1 MSDIIISKKSFTNST
16 IAEKAAALA
25 AATFWVGKQWNEI
38 IKWTSSVKLLWV
50 QIDDKLNK
58 YIGNICKSVG
68 NQLNSLIIHKPLLG
82 LNKKNVIVLSFQT
95 LIIFSSFKCWHITKS
110 LNNIESLQKGAS
122 RYMLSDHEYSYA
134 VLLMNSSSVLST
146 PS

>member
-25 AATFWVGKQWNEI
+25 AATFRVGKQWNEI

-68 NQLNSLIIHKPLLG
+68 NQLNSLIIHKSLLG
-82 LNKKNVIVLSFQT
+82 LNKRNVIVLSFQT
-95 LIIFSSFKCWHITKS
+95 LIIFSSF
-110 LNNIESLQKGAS
+110 
-122 RYMLSDHEYSYA
+122 
-134 VLLMNSSSVLST
+134 
-146 PS
+146 

>member
-25 AATFWVGKQWNEI
+25 AATFQVGKQWNEI

-68 NQLNSLIIHKPLLG
+68 NQLNSLIIHKSLLG
-82 LNKKNVIVLSFQT
+82 LNKRNVIVLSFQT
-95 LIIFSSFKCWHITKS
+95 LIIFSSF
-110 LNNIESLQKGAS
+110 
-122 RYMLSDHEYSYA
+122 
-134 VLLMNSSSVLST
+134 
-146 PS
+146 